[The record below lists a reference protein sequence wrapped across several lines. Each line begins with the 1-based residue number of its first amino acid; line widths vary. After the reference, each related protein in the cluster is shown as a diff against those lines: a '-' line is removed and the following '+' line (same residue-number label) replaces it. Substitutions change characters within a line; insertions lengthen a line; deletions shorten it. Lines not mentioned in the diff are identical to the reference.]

1 VATWFGLSIGRFDG
15 EFAPDRS
22 FSGTAFEPSGGTDE
36 LLADALG
43 ETLGLDVGLGDG
55 VTVLGVG
62 ELLVTIGVVVG
73 VVWLEPQAVNPTRTD
88 PIKAEIKDFSMI
100 YDETKKRV

>member
-36 LLADALG
+36 LLGDALG
-43 ETLGLDVGLGDG
+43 ERLGLDVGLGDG

-62 ELLVTIGVVVG
+62 ALLLVAIGVVG
-73 VVWLEPQAVNPTRTD
+73 LEPQAVNPTRTD